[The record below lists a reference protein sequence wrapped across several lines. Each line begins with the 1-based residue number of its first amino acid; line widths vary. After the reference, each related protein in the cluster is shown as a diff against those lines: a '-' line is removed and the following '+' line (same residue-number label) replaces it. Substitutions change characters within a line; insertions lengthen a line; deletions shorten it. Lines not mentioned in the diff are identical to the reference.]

1 MPEMFVNPI
10 PGHPQGIFDLV
21 HFDFPAGR
29 NAGESL
35 AYTAPGAL
43 SNINVSGPSA
53 GGGTIQPAVESLY
66 GLLGVPGMEQ
76 GHPHIQEIAPE
87 AGDPLSHDQV
97 VDIDRPFRVCY
108 TGRLS
113 GRLVAAIANAS
124 IQSMVKFYAHPLT
137 RPGDP
142 ITLDTIV
149 RPLTPGAAA
158 SNTWFW
164 RNPATQTEL
173 LFTADTTVNPAS
185 IGLSAETVYRLV
197 SKWEFYLV
205 SPAPRRRLPISGFN
219 AAEVFEVITET
230 FD

>member
-21 HFDFPAGR
+21 HFDFPAGG
-29 NAGESL
+29 NAAQSL
-35 AYTAPGAL
+35 AYTATGAL
-43 SNINVSGPSA
+43 PNINVSGATGA
-53 GGGTIQPAVESLY
+53 GGGTIQPAIESLY
-66 GLLGVPGMEQ
+66 GLLGSPGMEQ
-76 GHPHIQEIAPE
+76 GHPHMQEVAPE
-87 AGDPLSHDQV
+87 AGDPLGHDQV

-124 IQSMVKFYAHPLT
+124 IESVVKFFAHPIT
-137 RPGDP
+137 NAGAP
-142 ITLDTIV
+142 ILLDTIV
-149 RPLTPGAAA
+149 RPLTPGA
-158 SNTWFW
+158 SVPNTWYF
-164 RNPATQTEL
+164 RTPAQTEL
-173 LFTADTTVNPAS
+173 LFTADTTVNPVAA
-185 IGLSAETVYRLV
+185 GLSAETLYRLV

-219 AAEVFEVITET
+219 AAEVFEVITQT